1 MLGTTDRPQL
11 HAKAAESHGLLK
23 FMACLLNSHLGRFR
37 SLGEESYRQAKFLKE
52 AADAAVRFDEVFQT
66 GHRRLDRSELQRAFN
81 SYIRFLS
88 FYKKA
93 GGPLVPK
100 CHFMIHLVQRARF
113 KGNPKMY
120 STYRDESFNG
130 LIAKIARSCHRRTW
144 ANAVHW
150 KCHALHQK
158 NHKKGISSNS
168 FNKPKPE
175 GNGKIS
181 AELFC
186 LLMESY
192 MGASQSVNNKSIL
205 EHA

>member
-1 MLGTTDRPQL
+1 MYLPHRPGVESYLGNARHHRPSTTPREGSRVAWPL
-11 HAKAAESHGLLK
+11 EVHGVSSQ
-23 FMACLLNSHLGRFR
+23 FPPWPFS
-37 SLGEESYRQAKFLKE
+37 GEESYRKARLLKE

-66 GHRRLDRSELQRAFN
+66 QHRRLNRSELQRAFN
-81 SYIRFLS
+81 SYIWFLS
-88 FYKKA
+88 FYRKS
-93 GGPLVPK
+93 GGPLLPK

-158 NHKKGISSNS
+158 NHTKVINSNF

-175 GNGKIS
+175 GKR
-181 AELFC
+181 
-186 LLMESY
+186 
-192 MGASQSVNNKSIL
+192 
-205 EHA
+205 